1 MNVEHSMSEQATS
14 MEPGMEPQAG
24 LGLREARERAGLHLV
39 ALAAMLKV
47 PVQRLEAL
55 EAGRFHELPDT
66 TFARALALSVCRVL
80 KIDAAP
86 VLAALPGSKGN
97 PLGDP
102 IGSLNAPMPT
112 AGRAPF
118 GANTPSPGERRV
130 PWAPALALLVL
141 VAAGTLWFL
150 LPERTPPHAEVV
162 VQPVAQPLNPSDPGA
177 AADAAPGAVSPASTD
192 VSVPSTAAPVA
203 VAAPPVVAAPTA
215 PSPPIADQ
223 GGSAGPVGAAA
234 PSAGPATGVL
244 QIRAVEATWLQVTGA
259 SGRVWLQRGLQ
270 SGEQVAFSADLPLSV
285 VVGRAD
291 GAVVTVRGATFDL
304 GAVSRNNVARFE
316 VK

>member
-1 MNVEHSMSEQATS
+1 MSDQVTS
-14 MEPGMEPQAG
+14 VDPGMEPQAS

-47 PVQRLEAL
+47 PAQRLEAL

-86 VLAALPGSKGN
+86 VLAALPGTKGN

-102 IGSLNAPMPT
+102 IGSLNAPMPMS
-112 AGRAPF
+112 GRAPF
-118 GANTPSPGERRV
+118 GTATPSPGERRV

-141 VAAGTLWFL
+141 VAAATLWFL
-150 LPERTPPHAEVV
+150 LPERMTASQEVV
-162 VQPVAQPLNPSDPGA
+162 VQPVTQPALAGDAGPAGDPA
-177 AADAAPGAVSPASTD
+177 AAGSGSPVTDASATAPTPSLVAPA
-192 VSVPSTAAPVA
+192 AVA
-203 VAAPPVVAAPTA
+203 VAPAASAPAAASGVASGLAV
-215 PSPPIADQ
+215 ADKAE
-223 GGSAGPVGAAA
+223 SGAAA
-234 PSAGPATGVL
+234 PAGIL

-291 GAVVTVRGATFDL
+291 GAVVTVRGAAFDL
-304 GAVSRNNVARFE
+304 GSVSRNNVARFE